1 MGNDED
7 KGFLGITLRRILRL
21 RPAGLK
27 ALFRGHPRFFRWTA
41 VLLVVSCAALYEMRT
56 SAFSSRALSYYAGKL
71 SYRVEPGPSPNIVFP
86 RHGPYDIRTGYALIP
101 DFVRRLG
108 AAGYTV
114 TRQVR
119 FSRELERVAGWG
131 ILPPYPEPT
140 STKLRIRGNDGQPLF
155 AAPLAEYHFESFE
168 AIPPLVVKGLL
179 IIENR
184 ELDQPADAR
193 TNPVV
198 DWDRLAKA
206 IFLYAGNRLGL
217 PLSVEGGST
226 LATQMQKFR
235 HSDEGRTDSVLA
247 KLRQM
252 TDASLRVYQ
261 GGMDTREERRR
272 IVLNYLNSIPLA
284 ATPGYGEIHGLGNGL
299 YSWFGL
305 DFQQACKVLGD
316 PAETDEKARIF
327 KQVMALLCAVR
338 APSHY
343 LLNGR
348 AALENRVDFYVRFLA
363 EAGAISGDFAR
374 RVQAAPVAFS
384 ARPPRYSVPF
394 YAENKAV
401 NEIRANLTGLLG
413 VPGLYELDRLHL
425 DVESTIDPVFQHRV
439 ATLFAALRD
448 PAFIAGRGLGGER
461 LLGRGDPSRI
471 IYGLIL
477 VEKTP
482 RGNLVRGI
490 TDNLD
495 APFDINTGMKM
506 QLGSTAKLRVL
517 AHYLDIAATLHGQF
531 ARLDAGALER
541 ERERA
546 RDPITRWAV
555 KTLGG
560 EPRPRLEAFLEL
572 ALDRR
577 YSAGTGERFFTGGG
591 LHTFGNFNRA
601 DGGRIV
607 TVREATRHSINLVY
621 VRLMRDLVDFHAAR
635 LPYDTEKILAEPDH
649 PVRRRMLR
657 ELAEEESRHFLRE
670 AWRAF
675 RKRDPA
681 AVLKA
686 FLGEKAPSPRH
697 LAITFYSWHRGGDAA
712 ALARWMERFGADG
725 SPQAVERWVKA
736 YGNPRLGLSDYGYL
750 LGEHPLRL
758 WAAGALFRE
767 PELSWEELWARSG
780 AARQVTAVWLLK
792 EGNRAP
798 QERRLR
804 IRFEQ
809 DAFRR
814 MTPAWRRLGFP
825 FDSLVPSLAT
835 ALGSSGDRPEALA
848 ELMGILLNDGEHRPG
863 MRITRLRF
871 AENTPYET
879 VLEPDEAEGRRVLP
893 RAVARAILPVLAGV
907 VESGTAARLS
917 GAFVLGDRPLVAGG
931 KTGSGD
937 NRVTT
942 VDRGGRVLSSRAIDR
957 TATFVFYIGDR
968 YYGVLTAFVPGSQA
982 GEYRFTSALPVSIL
996 KILAP
1001 DIESLRRRSD
1011 AIEAAEPPH
1020 PPGPGVPI
1028 SNPLPPPPRGNTL
1041 SPNK

>member
-1 MGNDED
+1 
-7 KGFLGITLRRILRL
+7 
-21 RPAGLK
+21 
-27 ALFRGHPRFFRWTA
+27 
-41 VLLVVSCAALYEMRT
+41 
-56 SAFSSRALSYYAGKL
+56 
-71 SYRVEPGPSPNIVFP
+71 
-86 RHGPYDIRTGYALIP
+86 
-101 DFVRRLG
+101 
-108 AAGYTV
+108 
-114 TRQVR
+114 
-119 FSRELERVAGWG
+119 
-131 ILPPYPEPT
+131 
-140 STKLRIRGNDGQPLF
+140 
-155 AAPLAEYHFESFE
+155 
-168 AIPPLVVKGLL
+168 
-179 IIENR
+179 
-184 ELDQPADAR
+184 
-193 TNPVV
+193 
-198 DWDRLAKA
+198 
-206 IFLYAGNRLGL
+206 
-217 PLSVEGGST
+217 
-226 LATQMQKFR
+226 
-235 HSDEGRTDSVLA
+235 
-247 KLRQM
+247 
-252 TDASLRVYQ
+252 
-261 GGMDTREERRR
+261 
-272 IVLNYLNSIPLA
+272 
-284 ATPGYGEIHGLGNGL
+284 
-299 YSWFGL
+299 
-305 DFQQACKVLGD
+305 
-316 PAETDEKARIF
+316 
-327 KQVMALLCAVR
+327 
-338 APSHY
+338 
-343 LLNGR
+343 
-348 AALENRVDFYVRFLA
+348 
-363 EAGAISGDFAR
+363 
-374 RVQAAPVAFS
+374 
-384 ARPPRYSVPF
+384 
-394 YAENKAV
+394 
-401 NEIRANLTGLLG
+401 
-413 VPGLYELDRLHL
+413 
-425 DVESTIDPVFQHRV
+425 
-439 ATLFAALRD
+439 
-448 PAFIAGRGLGGER
+448 
-461 LLGRGDPSRI
+461 
-471 IYGLIL
+471 
-477 VEKTP
+477 
-482 RGNLVRGI
+482 VRGI

-517 AHYLDIAATLHGQF
+517 AHYLDVAASLHGQF

-546 RDPITRWAV
+546 RDPITRWAL

-591 LHTFGNFNRA
+591 IHTFGNFNRA

-712 ALARWMERFGADG
+712 ALARWLERFGADG

-736 YGNPRLGLSDYGYL
+736 YGNARLGLSDYGYL

-1011 AIEAAEPPH
+1011 AIEAAEPPP
-1020 PPGPGVPI
+1020 PPGPGSPI